1 MSSKDNQVLKFII
14 RYKSENNGNSP
25 SYEDIMAACG
35 ISTKS
40 HVKAI
45 LDKLEV
51 SGALERD
58 GTRHIVVPNSEWIHK
73 EA

>member
-1 MSSKDNQVLKFII
+1 MSKDNQVLKFVIH
-14 RYKSENNGNSP
+14 YKSENNGNSP

-35 ISTKS
+35 VQSKS
-40 HVKAI
+40 HVKKI

-51 SGALERD
+51 SGALERI
-58 GTRHIVVPNSEWIHK
+58 GTRHINVPNSQWVHE